1 MTISTLRAILVMTAK
16 ETLDDDLPS
25 LAGAVAYFTIFAL
38 PPLLV
43 LVLGIAG
50 SVFGPDVVQEALMGE
65 IGRVVG
71 PEAREGVQTMIA
83 NAGAGG
89 ADLGGKIGGLVALV
103 VGATGAFS
111 QLQKSLNRAWEVT
124 PAPGLAGIRSFLLK
138 RVLSFGL
145 VLTIAFLLL
154 VSLLVSAALAAIG
167 DAASSVATD
176 TFASPVMGVLN
187 ATVSFTMVAL
197 LFAALFKVLPDARVG
212 WRDVAAGAVGTAALF
227 TLGKSLIGLY
237 LGRADPAGAF
247 GAAGSVVLVLVWIYY
262 SALIVLVGA
271 EFTQAWVRAH
281 GRRIVPE
288 NGAMRAEDDDP
299 PSALTPPPVTTQD
312 APPPADVPADAGGFS
327 IEDAS
332 SGIVRR

>member
-1 MTISTLRAILVMTAK
+1 MALSLTTLRDVLVMTAK

-50 SVFGPDVVQEALMGE
+50 SVFGPDAVQEALMGE
-65 IGRVVG
+65 VGRVVG
-71 PEAREGVQTMIA
+71 PQAREGIQTMIV
-83 NAGAGG
+83 NAGSSSV
-89 ADLGGKIGGLVALV
+89 DVGGKIGGLIALA
-103 VGATGAFS
+103 VGATGAFG

-124 PAPGLAGIRSFLLK
+124 PAPGLSGVRSFLLK

-154 VSLLVSAALAAIG
+154 VSLMASAALAAVG
-167 DAASSVATD
+167 DAASALATD
-176 TFASPVMGVLN
+176 TLASPLMGVLN
-187 ATVSFTMVAL
+187 AVVSFAMIAL
-197 LFAALFKVLPDARVG
+197 LFAAMFKVLPDARIG
-212 WRDVAAGAVGTAALF
+212 WRDVAVGAVGTAVLF

-237 LGRADPAGAF
+237 LGRSDPAGPF

-271 EFTQAWVRAH
+271 EFTQAWVRAN

-288 NGAMRAEDDDP
+288 RGAVRSDDADP
-299 PSALTPPPVTTQD
+299 LPASPSDPSPVT
-312 APPPADVPADAGGFS
+312 PADVPPDAGGFS

-332 SGIVRR
+332 SGVVRR